1 MTSAVAPTASWAPP
15 AKAARLDGV
24 QALRFLA
31 ALLVVIG
38 HCQHE
43 AVAALGPQAG
53 WTSLIA
59 FDWGLGVDIFF
70 VISGFIMWHLMQD
83 RFGQPGEATRFL
95 RRRVLRI
102 VPIYWLGTT
111 LIALATLST
120 FALTE
125 SLPFAL
131 ASYLFVP
138 WPHPDGRGLFPVL
151 TLGWTLN
158 YEMMFYCVF
167 ALALTLPRRLGVAL
181 LLSVF
186 AALFVAAR
194 IAPAD
199 AFMVR
204 FWGDPIIFE
213 FLFGVGLAA
222 LYRHRAATLPGW
234 AALAMAATGFALA
247 TLSYQTGAYHLLARS
262 LTGGVPAL
270 LIVGAVV
277 CGPRMATAAWPAR
290 CAVLGGDA
298 SYALYLAHPFALKA
312 VAAVAARLGLWAT
325 PAVPIIAML
334 AAAIIASLLI
344 FRFVE
349 RPILAVL
356 QRRFAQP
363 APQPGR

>member
-1 MTSAVAPTASWAPP
+1 LTRVVAPPGEP
-15 AKAARLDGV
+15 AKAARLEGV

-43 AVAALGPQAG
+43 AVEALGAQAG
-53 WTSLIA
+53 AARFLA

-83 RFGQPGEATRFL
+83 GFGKPGEAQRFL

-111 LIALATLST
+111 AIALVTLAAFSPG
-120 FALTE
+120 E
-125 SLPFAL
+125 SIPFAL
-131 ASYLFVP
+131 ASYLFIP

-167 ALALTLPRRLGVAL
+167 ALALTLPRRLGLTL

-194 IAPAD
+194 LAPPQ
-199 AFMVR
+199 AFMLK

-213 FLFGVGLAA
+213 FLFGIGLAA
-222 LYRHRAATLPGW
+222 LHRHRATLPGW
-234 AALAMAATGFALA
+234 VALIVAGAGFLLA
-247 TLSYQTGAYHLLARS
+247 TWSYQTGAYHELARAI
-262 LTGGVPAL
+262 TGGIPAL

-277 CGPRMATAAWPAR
+277 CGPRLSVSSRPAR
-290 CAVLGGDA
+290 LAVLGGDA

-312 VAAVAARLGLWAT
+312 VAAVSAKLGLWTLA
-325 PAVPIIAML
+325 PVAPILAML
-334 AAAIIASLLI
+334 AAAVIVSVLI
-344 FRFVE
+344 YRFVE
-349 RPILAVL
+349 RPILSAL
-356 QRRFAQP
+356 QRHFARP
-363 APQPGR
+363 AVRLGS

>member
-1 MTSAVAPTASWAPP
+1 MRPAAPSPMP
-15 AKAARLDGV
+15 VKPARLEGV

-43 AVAALGPQAG
+43 ALEALGAKAG
-53 WTSLIA
+53 AASLIA

-83 RFGQPGEATRFL
+83 SFGQPSEAQRFL

-111 LIALATLST
+111 AIALATLSAFT
-120 FALTE
+120 LAE

-131 ASYLFVP
+131 ASYLFIP

-167 ALALTLPRRLGVAL
+167 ALALTLPRRLGLVL

-194 IAPAD
+194 LAPAE
-199 AFMVR
+199 AFMLK

-213 FLFGVGLAA
+213 FLFGIALAA
-222 LYRHRAATLPGW
+222 LHRHRPPLPGW
-234 AALAMAATGFALA
+234 LALSAAVAGFLLA
-247 TLSYQTGAYHLLARS
+247 TWSYQTGAYHEFARAI
-262 LTGGVPAL
+262 TGGIPAL

-277 CGPRMATAAWPAR
+277 CGPCPTMTSWPAR
-290 CAVLGGDA
+290 MAVLGGDA
-298 SYALYLAHPFALKA
+298 SYALYLAHPFALKV
-312 VAAVAARLGLWAT
+312 VAAVSVALGMWS
-325 PAVPIIAML
+325 VPVVPVLAML
-334 AAAIIASLLI
+334 AAAVVASVLI
-344 FRFVE
+344 YRFVE
-349 RPILAVL
+349 CPILGLL
-356 QRRFAQP
+356 QRRFAHP
-363 APQPGR
+363 AMRLGN